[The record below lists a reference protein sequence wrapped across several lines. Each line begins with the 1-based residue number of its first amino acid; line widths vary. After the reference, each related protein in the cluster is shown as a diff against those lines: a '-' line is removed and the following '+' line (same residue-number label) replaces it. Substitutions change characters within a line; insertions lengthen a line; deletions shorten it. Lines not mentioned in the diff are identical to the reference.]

1 MKKIAL
7 ATVLAL
13 AVGSAHALEVGV
25 TGSHAPEMNHKGVGM
40 TLGLG
45 GVGPVRLTA
54 GWEKFQS
61 EQDRVS
67 LVGGLPLVKLD
78 KAQLSL
84 KGGAV
89 WMRNQNVADGYA
101 GVAGLGLDLPV
112 TKKVTLGVDVTRQ
125 WGESKVA
132 AFDGNKVTAALKFK
146 F

>member
-13 AVGSAHALEVGV
+13 AVGSAHALELGV
-25 TGSHAPEMNHKGVGM
+25 TASDAQKMDNKGYGVS
-40 TLGLG
+40 LGLVK
-45 GVGPVRLTA
+45 VGPVNLTA

-67 LVGGLPLVKLD
+67 LVAALPLTKVEKLHV
-78 KAQLSL
+78 SL
-84 KGGAV
+84 KAGAV
-89 WMRNQNVADGYA
+89 WMHNQNAVDGYA

-112 TKKVTLGVDVTRQ
+112 TKKVTVGVDVTRQ
-125 WGESKVA
+125 WGESKVV
-132 AFDGNKVTAALKFK
+132 AFDGNKVTASLKFK

>member
-7 ATVLAL
+7 TTVLAL

-25 TGSHAPEMNHKGVGM
+25 TGSHAPEMKHNGVGLS
-40 TLGLG
+40 LGLG

-54 GWEKFQS
+54 GWEKFES

-67 LVGGLPLVKLD
+67 LVAGLPLVKLD

-89 WMRNQNVADGYA
+89 WMHNQDAVNGYA
-101 GVAGLGLDLPV
+101 GVAGLGLDLPL
-112 TKKVTLGVDVTRQ
+112 TKKVTFGVDVTRQ

>member
-13 AVGSAHALEVGV
+13 AVGSAHALELGV
-25 TGSHAPEMNHKGVGM
+25 TASDAQKLDNKGYGLS
-40 TLGLG
+40 LGLG

-67 LVGGLPLVKLD
+67 LVAGLPLVKLD
-78 KAQLSL
+78 KAQLSV
-84 KGGAV
+84 KGGVV
-89 WMRNQNVADGYA
+89 WMHNTNVVDGYA

-112 TKKVTLGVDVTRQ
+112 TKKVTVGVDVTRQ